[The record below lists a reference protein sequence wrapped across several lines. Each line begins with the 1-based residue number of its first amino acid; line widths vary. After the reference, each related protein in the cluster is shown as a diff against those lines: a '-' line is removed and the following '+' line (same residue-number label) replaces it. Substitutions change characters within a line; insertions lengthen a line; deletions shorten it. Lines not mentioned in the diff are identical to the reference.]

1 MGLGFIGSLMVIATL
16 VVGLMGRAMESE
28 FRVAL
33 MAAPMLGS
41 SIVVLSMA
49 LVAITSGMATGIRVN
64 TLQTRYM
71 VSVCITLPMAIAMRV
86 RGMKVENKVS
96 GHICSAMVIQ
106 DPENGIVE
114 FSRAPIPHPTL
125 LSCMPFM
132 LLEKLWRMQL
142 CFPVLMTK

>member
-49 LVAITSGMATGIRVN
+49 LVAITSGKNNDVWFMFLLFCCCDCV
-64 TLQTRYM
+64 
-71 VSVCITLPMAIAMRV
+71 
-86 RGMKVENKVS
+86 
-96 GHICSAMVIQ
+96 
-106 DPENGIVE
+106 IVE
-114 FSRAPIPHPTL
+114 
-125 LSCMPFM
+125 
-132 LLEKLWRMQL
+132 
-142 CFPVLMTK
+142 

>member
-1 MGLGFIGSLMVIATL
+1 
-16 VVGLMGRAMESE
+16 
-28 FRVAL
+28 
-33 MAAPMLGS
+33 
-41 SIVVLSMA
+41 
-49 LVAITSGMATGIRVN
+49 MATGIRVN

-86 RGMKVENKVS
+86 RGMKAENKVS

-114 FSRAPIPHPTL
+114 FSRAPILHPTL

-132 LLEKLWRMQL
+132 YEHILILIFIMWLLSPCCRSK
-142 CFPVLMTK
+142 